1 MPLSNAA
8 RVIAATSVAPSYHGD
23 LRLVAVNLFL
33 MLAGTYLTAALL
45 LGEGYDLWRY
55 RRIDRW
61 NHPIT
66 VHRLKMFFVGLA
78 AFIRCGAEAAS
89 ILGWDPRDPATGAVI
104 LNLKHYADPVSIT
117 CLFCWLTLHIMSKR
131 SIGAQ
136 LRREPLPL
144 KPWATMP
151 QLVRPM
157 IVLLMVAVAAFGVV
171 YLRGR

>member
-1 MPLSNAA
+1 MPLSHAA
-8 RVIAATSVAPSYHGD
+8 RIIASSPVQPSYHGD
-23 LRLVAVNLFL
+23 LLLVAGNLFL
-33 MLAGTYLTAALL
+33 FLTGSYLTAAML

-61 NHPIT
+61 NHPVTI
-66 VHRLKMFFVGLA
+66 HRAKMFFVCLA
-78 AFIRCGAEAAS
+78 AFIRCSAETAS

-117 CLFCWLTLHIMSKR
+117 CLFCWLTLHIVSKR

-144 KPWATMP
+144 KPWATLP
-151 QLVRPM
+151 QLVRPILVVI
-157 IVLLMVAVAAFGVV
+157 IVGAASFGVV